1 MDKIKEYKTKLMK
14 ISLVR
19 EPSTMQ
25 KVKISSS
32 LTTANYIKGI
42 YEVENDDI
50 TLYESFYV
58 VMLNNANNTI
68 GYTKISQGGIT
79 GTVVDVRLIAK
90 HALECLATSVILIHN
105 HPSGNSKPSSADKL
119 ITEKIKHGLALL
131 DIRVLDHIILT
142 ENTYFSFADECLL

>member
-1 MDKIKEYKTKLMK
+1 MKLLLQVLL
-14 ISLVR
+14 S
-19 EPSTMQ
+19 
-25 KVKISSS
+25 KV
-32 LTTANYIKGI
+32 
-42 YEVENDDI
+42 V
-50 TLYESFYV
+50 FYV